1 MAGQLDKGDIELRKK
16 IAARIKELR
25 ESSGKSQTE
34 FAYDLGID
42 KQTMYRLESGRGA
55 TIYSVYRF
63 CKVRGLTLR
72 EFFDSSIF
80 KELKK

>member
-1 MAGQLDKGDIELRKK
+1 MAGQLDKTDIELRKK

-25 ESSGKSQTE
+25 ISSGKSQTV

-55 TIYSVYRF
+55 TIYSIARF
-63 CKVRGLTLR
+63 CRVRGVSLKD
-72 EFFDSSIF
+72 FFDSATF
-80 KELKK
+80 KETKK